1 MLVVRKEFAMGGG
14 VEGVVV
20 VFLLL
25 ETGRFAG
32 RLVGRRCRRP

>member
-1 MLVVRKEFAMGGG
+1 MLVVRKEFAMG
-14 VEGVVV
+14 GVVV